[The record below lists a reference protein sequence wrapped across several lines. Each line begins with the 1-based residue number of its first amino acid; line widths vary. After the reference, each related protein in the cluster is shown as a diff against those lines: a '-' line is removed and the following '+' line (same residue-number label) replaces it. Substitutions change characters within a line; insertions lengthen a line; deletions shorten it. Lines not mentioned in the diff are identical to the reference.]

1 MSESDRHS
9 SGEEYG
15 STPPG
20 SPGLLSDFNLEKS
33 VSNPDLNYLREN
45 IVESPMGVGLGTR
58 LQAKHKDGK
67 EEQLARTLQKVEY
80 LKKDIEGWAQICA
93 DAPSNTFVIYANYDR
108 LQTKRKIV
116 AREALLRGAEMRV
129 VREIESLG
137 TRMDNIRK
145 LAEKRHQRQGSSAL
159 GNPQPSVT
167 QVEDEVFNEG
177 DGLEGRI
184 THPPLVEMQAQIE
197 PEVEKTPPPRQGT
210 GEIPTPQTP
219 ETGNIESESLTASVE
234 RIISSFNSAR
244 RAAETGEVTE
254 DRENMI
260 DQIIQSIHEV
270 GNSIAPHTSRGE
282 KQIGSE
288 GVDQRYKS
296 LEDQL
301 GNHSIQLSNIE
312 TMYVSIQAKLE
323 SMRTNL
329 TEVEGSIS
337 QVQISQGVTLSRID
351 QLESRVGLIDKNI
364 KSYIAKKLAPIKEQ
378 LSTQSQETH
387 SSQVTLQLETSIKSR
402 IERYCE
408 ELGLQDLRKDVSEIK
423 EQHELGERTV
433 ETLRD
438 IVVEVRDQVTRN
450 PLSANVS
457 RSAHTS
463 TPCPPD
469 PTQSSRECEVIKSS
483 IERSIRLIRQL
494 TETKLTLGSD
504 VGLIK
509 KCNKEDTGK
518 VNRYVKA

>member
-244 RAAETGEVTE
+244 RAAEAGEVTE

-270 GNSIAPHTSRGE
+270 GNSLAPHTSRGE
-282 KQIGSE
+282 NQIGSE

-296 LEDQL
+296 LED
-301 GNHSIQLSNIE
+301 
-312 TMYVSIQAKLE
+312 
-323 SMRTNL
+323 
-329 TEVEGSIS
+329 
-337 QVQISQGVTLSRID
+337 
-351 QLESRVGLIDKNI
+351 
-364 KSYIAKKLAPIKEQ
+364 
-378 LSTQSQETH
+378 
-387 SSQVTLQLETSIKSR
+387 
-402 IERYCE
+402 
-408 ELGLQDLRKDVSEIK
+408 
-423 EQHELGERTV
+423 
-433 ETLRD
+433 
-438 IVVEVRDQVTRN
+438 
-450 PLSANVS
+450 
-457 RSAHTS
+457 
-463 TPCPPD
+463 
-469 PTQSSRECEVIKSS
+469 
-483 IERSIRLIRQL
+483 
-494 TETKLTLGSD
+494 
-504 VGLIK
+504 
-509 KCNKEDTGK
+509 
-518 VNRYVKA
+518 